1 MGFAYKIKVKTY
13 STSTI
18 KRYHIIHY
26 TNSEHEKVTN
36 CNTSIQNF
44 SDEVLYQ
51 MTTDLNNNYKHVRLN
66 IFGIIYFPP
75 LLQSL

>member
-1 MGFAYKIKVKTY
+1 MVFAYRIKVKTY

-26 TNSEHEKVTN
+26 TNSEREKATN
-36 CNTSIQNF
+36 CNIQNV
-44 SDEVLYQ
+44 SDEFLYQ

>member
-1 MGFAYKIKVKTY
+1 MVFAYRIKVKTY

-18 KRYHIIHY
+18 KRYHIIPY
-26 TNSEHEKVTN
+26 TNTEHEKATN
-36 CNTSIQNF
+36 CNIQNV
-44 SDEVLYQ
+44 SDEFLYQ
-51 MTTDLNNNYKHVRLN
+51 VTTDLNNNYKHVRLN

>member
-1 MGFAYKIKVKTY
+1 MVFAYKIKVKTY

-26 TNSEHEKVTN
+26 TNSEHAKATN
-36 CNTSIQNF
+36 CNIQNV
-44 SDEVLYQ
+44 SDEFLYQ